1 MQQSERFG
9 DTQAAQ
15 RPMLQRVLR
24 DGIEQFGLEVDAPA
38 PAAGD
43 RALRAVDR
51 QDSEVI
57 GALEVGY
64 NVLPELPDLSAQ
76 LAAGLALIINR
87 EALQASQTTPPSG
100 VQLSEGSDWLLIGHS
115 ATQVLHWAQAG
126 VLPEPGSGGVR
137 DCSMPTGAATYSTRF
152 PAR

>member
-24 DGIEQFGLEVDAPA
+24 DGIEQFGLEVDALGA
-38 PAAGD
+38 SS
-43 RALRAVDR
+43 RAIVPLRAVDR

-64 NVLPELPDLSAQ
+64 NVLSELPDLSAQ
-76 LAAGLALIINR
+76 LAAGLAPYR
-87 EALQASQTTPPSG
+87 QP
-100 VQLSEGSDWLLIGHS
+100 
-115 ATQVLHWAQAG
+115 
-126 VLPEPGSGGVR
+126 R
-137 DCSMPTGAATYSTRF
+137 GAAGEPDDTSQRG
-152 PAR
+152 PAERGQ